1 MEILLGL
8 LFIYCIAKLG
18 KYALHEGIRIE
29 EQKKFMK
36 DMENFDEKCY
46 CQKKWEENKNTKGV
60 EQ

>member
-36 DMENFDEKCY
+36 DMKNFDEKCIVRKNG
-46 CQKKWEENKNTKGV
+46 KKTKIRKA
-60 EQ
+60 